1 MKQNIM
7 ITDYACNKCKN
18 KYIDN
23 SLLDEQN
30 DLNLPIF
37 ISPYTVL
44 FDERD
49 MLRKYL
55 FIIYV

>member
-1 MKQNIM
+1 M